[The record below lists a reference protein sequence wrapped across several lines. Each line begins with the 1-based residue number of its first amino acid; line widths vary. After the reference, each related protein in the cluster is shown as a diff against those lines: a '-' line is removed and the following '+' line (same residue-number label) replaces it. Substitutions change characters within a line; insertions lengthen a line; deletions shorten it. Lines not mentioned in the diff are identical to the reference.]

1 MKWRNLRMP
10 DAIVWDRE
18 TMTTS
23 YGKLTAEPLERG
35 YGTTIGNALRRA
47 LLSSLQGAAV
57 TGVSIDGVLHEFSVV
72 PGVSE
77 DVTELILNLKQ
88 MSVKL
93 LSDGPETLVMKANK
107 EGDVSAADF
116 EPNPN
121 IEIMNPDLHIA
132 TLGSDAEL
140 RIEVIVDAGRGYVQ
154 AEEHEFEEK
163 PIGFI
168 PIDSVFSPVKR
179 VHYEVE
185 NTRVGQRIDFDKLA
199 LEVWTDGTVTP
210 EDAVSFAAKL
220 LKDHLLLWMNFDVE
234 PEEEEEEVIDE
245 DQMRLLETLNHGV
258 DELELSVRSSNC
270 LRDAGIKTLGDL
282 VQKTEAEMLKYRN
295 FGRKSL
301 QELVDILA
309 DMGLHFGMDVSDLL
323 ESGDEEETEEEE
335 EKRGFGL
342 EAPAEDAETPGDEG
356 AEDEEAEGEEEGEDE
371 ETEEDEEDEEDEE
384 TVEVAAEDED
394 TDDQLW

>member
-72 PGVSE
+72 PGVTE

-88 MSVKL
+88 MCVKL
-93 LSDGPETLVMKANK
+93 ISDGPETLVLEAGR
-107 EGDVSAADF
+107 EGDVSASDF
-116 EPNPN
+116 APNPN
-121 IEIMNPDLHIA
+121 VEIMSPDLHIA
-132 TLGSDAEL
+132 TLGPDAEL

-168 PIDSVFSPVKR
+168 PVDSVFSPVKR

-185 NTRVGQRIDFDKLA
+185 NTRVGQRIDFDKLT

-220 LKDHLLLWMNFDVE
+220 LKDHLLLWMSFDVE
-234 PEEEEEEVIDE
+234 PEEEEEELIDE
-245 DQMRLLETLNHGV
+245 DQMRLIEVLNHGV

-301 QELVDILA
+301 QELVDILS
-309 DMGLHFGMDVSDLL
+309 DMGLHFGMDVSELL
-323 ESGDEEETEEEE
+323 EP
-335 EKRGFGL
+335 RG
-342 EAPAEDAETPGDEG
+342 EG
-356 AEDEEAEGEEEGEDE
+356 GEGEEEVDEDEAGADDYEPEDEGAADTGALTAEDDEGEAVEVGVEDE
-371 ETEEDEEDEEDEE
+371 ET
-384 TVEVAAEDED
+384 
-394 TDDQLW
+394 DDQLR